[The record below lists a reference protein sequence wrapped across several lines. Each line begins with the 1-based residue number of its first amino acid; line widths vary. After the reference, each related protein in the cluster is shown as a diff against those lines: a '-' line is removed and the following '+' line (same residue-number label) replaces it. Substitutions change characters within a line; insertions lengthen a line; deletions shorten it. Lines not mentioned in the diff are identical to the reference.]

1 MFKRK
6 NMLATTSI
14 TTLSCTLSSNFIYM
28 STGTLYMV
36 SVRHSATCQ
45 SGIYLLRQC
54 RFGIDRADVVSSVI
68 SQGPSIWFNDSIDTI
83 FLCFINI
90 IYSSMYFGTR

>member
-1 MFKRK
+1 MFVPR
-6 NMLATTSI
+6 M
-14 TTLSCTLSSNFIYM
+14 
-28 STGTLYMV
+28 
-36 SVRHSATCQ
+36 
-45 SGIYLLRQC
+45 QC